1 MGAYGSSGGH
11 FKGELDPQDPRNRVI
26 VNLDKAPRNDSGKV
40 EYEADFSI
48 LRPANPALGNHK
60 LIYDVTNRGRK
71 NLYRRFMDT
80 KTRSDPR
87 NAEDVVN
94 ASILRMGYTFAWSGW
109 EPDAPRTDG
118 GLAMKPV
125 VATNGGAAYR
135 EDDSRRIRERHAQP
149 RGSLR
154 QPGPGP
160 QHSSFR
166 LSYEAATRDPARAKL
181 SVRRN
186 ESDERREIPAS
197 GWAYVNAREI
207 ELLPRGTKPETGSLY
222 EFHYP
227 ATNPIVLGAGMAAVR
242 DLVSFL
248 RHETSREKGDGES
261 GGHGLQE
268 CARIWLFAKRSLSA

>member
-1 MGAYGSSGGH
+1 MRVTVGAVACALLFTAAPASARAYPHHHHVGRAVRAGATFGNAGAYERVKGI

-40 EYEADFSI
+40 EYEADFSM

-125 VATNGGAAYR
+125 VATNGGAAIVRMIRDEFVSGTRNR
-135 EDDSRRIRERHAQP
+135 EEASDSR
-149 RGSLR
+149 
-154 QPGPGP
+154 
-160 QHSSFR
+160 
-166 LSYEAATRDPARAKL
+166 
-181 SVRRN
+181 
-186 ESDERREIPAS
+186 
-197 GWAYVNAREI
+197 
-207 ELLPRGTKPETGSLY
+207 TGSSIK
-222 EFHYP
+222 FVP
-227 ATNPIVLGAGMAAVR
+227 SVV
-242 DLVSFL
+242 
-248 RHETSREKGDGES
+248 
-261 GGHGLQE
+261 
-268 CARIWLFAKRSLSA
+268 